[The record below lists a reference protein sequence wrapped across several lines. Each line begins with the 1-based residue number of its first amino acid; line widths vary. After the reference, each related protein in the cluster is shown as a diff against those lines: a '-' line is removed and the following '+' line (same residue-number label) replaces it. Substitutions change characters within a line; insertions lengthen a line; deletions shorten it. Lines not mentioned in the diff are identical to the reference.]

1 LRPLLLVSSGL
12 LVFLSFGCGGSST
25 PPATTPTSPA
35 PPTAPTTPAPPSV
48 TSITPSKIPAGSGPT
63 SITVAGSGFV
73 SSSIVQVGGASEQT
87 VFDSSTE
94 LKATVPASQS
104 TVGAELPVVV
114 NNGTVS
120 SSNTPALNL
129 EVDNSS
135 PSISAINPDSVTAG
149 AGATTVSITGT
160 GFMSASAVQLNGSAR
175 TASYV
180 SVTQLKVM
188 LTAADLSAVGNAAIT
203 VVNPAPGGGSSAAAT
218 LAITAPVVASSP
230 VPALT
235 FIAPDGAPIGAS
247 TQITLTGSGF
257 TADSVVQW
265 NGTAVPTTFTSAT
278 AVTAQVPA
286 SLLTLPGNYQVT
298 VTNPAPGGGT
308 TSALPFTGF
317 VGIPTNAMTYN
328 PTNGLFYVSVP
339 SAAGPPYGNC
349 VVSVNPAT
357 GALGAPIFVGS
368 EPDKL
373 AVAGDGQTMWVG
385 LDAASTIEEVNLA
398 TGAVGMQIPL
408 ADDSGIYDYPP
419 VLHSISVLPGTS
431 TSIAVSITTN
441 NGLYVDHI
449 AIFDNGVQRTNVGTI
464 FLTGSVDAIFV
475 NPAQPEIYATALG
488 TGYGVFS
495 YDASGVT
502 LKTGNVSDPGESAT
516 SGTELQIDNGRAYLD
531 SAQVLDA
538 EKTTL
543 LGTFYTSGTTPA
555 TGPMLSESST
565 GQYFALISTLGNATV
580 PPYTNEIQ
588 VFNESTF
595 NPVSSMTIPVGGVTG
610 GFKYGAGS
618 STETTVNGY
627 NTPDSLTRWG
637 SNGLAFRA
645 PNGVFSFRSNLITDL
660 SAVDAD
666 LGVSLAASSSASTG
680 ANTSFTATVTDNGPS
695 ASTGVVFSAAL
706 TGNAQFVSA
715 TASQGSCTQ
724 APPIE
729 CSLGSLA
736 NGAKATVTVVA
747 LPMASGNLVASAQV
761 NGSESDP
768 AAANNSAT
776 ASVAVTGGAVNPQP
790 AISSLSPNAVQAGS
804 AELTM
809 TIAGSGF
816 TEDSTVLWSGAPL
829 VTAYVSAEQLT
840 AQVPAGA
847 LKSLGW
853 AAVSI
858 TTPAPGGGTTSP
870 VPFSIYNIVSLS
882 ANHILFDP
890 YTQQLYA
897 SVIPGATQ
905 VTGNSL
911 VTIDPTTGVIGTPI
925 PVASQPDNMALSD
938 DGQILYVNQDGSD
951 SVGRFNMLSKT
962 LEFSFPATT
971 GASLRDVAVLPGSE
985 NTIAV
990 DLGEDFGL
998 LLYDI
1003 DPVHQTATARGNPTG
1018 PYTGSSLQF
1027 LNASTLFSFD
1037 INTTGATFDE
1047 YPVTST
1053 GLTVSYAN
1061 QYTLNSFSAFRLSGG
1076 IAFADAGGVAN
1087 PSSTPPQSM
1096 GAFLP
1101 ITPTTSAYSYY
1112 GTNGQLVAPDTSL
1125 SRIFFA
1131 AYPATTTL
1139 PPFSTLPMGLVAYD
1153 EATYL
1158 PSATLPLT
1166 ALSSTVSSGSPG
1178 TSVAYTDLLRWGQD
1192 GLALLTS
1199 AGQIAILRGPF
1210 VLPQL
1215 LNQNAAATLS
1225 GASPS
1230 AITHGSGN
1238 LVLTITGTGFIP
1250 GAAVNWNGAYRTT
1263 TFVDAGHLTVA
1274 IPASDLATAGSAIIT
1289 VANPGSVASAPLTL
1303 AIN

>member
-1 LRPLLLVSSGL
+1 LRPLLVISSGL
-12 LVFLSFGCGGSST
+12 LLILSFGCGGSST

-35 PPTAPTTPAPPSV
+35 PPTTPTAPAPPSV
-48 TSITPSKIPAGSGPT
+48 TSVTPSKIPAGSGPT

-73 SSSIVQVGGASEQT
+73 SSSIVQVGAVSEQT

-114 NNGTVS
+114 TNGTVS

-129 EVDNSS
+129 EVDNPS
-135 PSISAINPDSVTAG
+135 PAITAINPDSVVAG
-149 AGATTVSITGT
+149 AGATTVTITGS
-160 GFMSASAVQLNGSAR
+160 GFMSASAAQLNGSGR

-180 SVTQLKVM
+180 SATQLKVM
-188 LTAADLSAVGNAAIT
+188 LTAADLSAAGNAAIT
-203 VVNPAPGGGSSAAAT
+203 VVNPAPGGGSSAPGT
-218 LAITAPVVASSP
+218 LTITAPVVASAP

-235 FIAPDGAPIGAS
+235 FIAPAGAPIGTS

-257 TADSVVQW
+257 TADSVAQW
-265 NGTAVPTTFTSAT
+265 NGTALPTTFTSTT

-286 SLLTLPGNYQVT
+286 SLLNLPGNYQVT

-308 TSALPFTGF
+308 SSALPFTGF
-317 VGIPTNAMTYN
+317 VGLPTNAMTYN
-328 PTNGLFYVSVP
+328 PSNGLFYVSVP

-349 VVSVNPAT
+349 VVSVDPAT

-373 AVAGDGQTMWVG
+373 AIAGDGQTMWVG

-408 ADDSGIYDYPP
+408 GDDTGIYDFPP

-441 NGLYVDHI
+441 NGLYVDYI
-449 AIFDNGVQRTNVGTI
+449 AIFDNGVQRPNVGTI

-475 NPAQPEIYATALG
+475 NPTLPEIYATALG

-502 LKTGNVSDPGESAT
+502 LTAGNVSEPGESAS
-516 SGTELQIDNGRAYLD
+516 SGTELQIDNGHAYLD

-543 LGTFYTSGTTPA
+543 LGTFYTSGTNPA
-555 TGPMLSESST
+555 TGPMFSESST
-565 GQYFALISTLGNATV
+565 GQYFALITPPGNPTV
-580 PPYTNEIQ
+580 PYGNQIQ

-595 NPVSSMTIPVGGVTG
+595 NPVSSMTIPVGGVGT
-610 GFKYGAGS
+610 GFKYGAGND
-618 STETTVNGY
+618 TETTVNGY
-627 NTPDSLTRWG
+627 NFPDSLMRWG

-666 LGVSLAASSSASTG
+666 LGVSLAASNSATTG
-680 ANTSFTATVTDNGPS
+680 ANATFTATVTDNGPS
-695 ASTGVVFSAAL
+695 AATGVVFSAGL

-736 NGAKATVTVVA
+736 NGAKATVSVVV
-747 LPMASGNLVASAQV
+747 LPMASGALVASAQV
-761 NGSESDP
+761 NGSETDP
-768 AAANNSAT
+768 VAANNSAT
-776 ASVAVTGGAVNPQP
+776 ASIAVTGGAVNPQP
-790 AISSLSPNAVQAGS
+790 AITSLSPNAVQTGS
-804 AELTM
+804 PELTV

-816 TEDSTVLWSGAPL
+816 TEDSTVLWSGTPL
-829 VTAYVSAEQLT
+829 ATAYLSATQLT
-840 AQVPAGA
+840 AQVPASA

-853 AAVSI
+853 AGVSV

-925 PVASQPDNMALSD
+925 PVASQPDKMALSD

-962 LEFSFPATT
+962 LEFSFPATA

-985 NTIAV
+985 NTVAV

-1003 DPVHQTATARGNPTG
+1003 DPLQQTGTARGNPTG

-1027 LNASTLFSFD
+1027 LNASTLLAFD
-1037 INTTGATFDE
+1037 IDTTGATFDE

-1053 GLTVSYAN
+1053 GLTGSYTN

-1096 GAFLP
+1096 GVFLP
-1101 ITPTTSAYSYY
+1101 IIPTTSPYSYY
-1112 GTNGQLVAPDTSL
+1112 DTYEQLVAPDTSL
-1125 SRIFFA
+1125 SRVFFA
-1131 AYPATTTL
+1131 AYPPVSSTPSNSQ
-1139 PPFSTLPMGLVAYD
+1139 PPVGLVAYD
-1153 EATYL
+1153 EVSYL
-1158 PSATLPLT
+1158 PSAVVSLTTLST
-1166 ALSSTVSSGSPG
+1166 ALPPGGSGASA
-1178 TSVAYTDLLRWGQD
+1178 SLTDLLRWGQD

-1215 LNQNAAATLS
+1215 LNQNPAATLS

-1230 AITHGSGN
+1230 AIAHGSGN
-1238 LVLTITGTGFIP
+1238 MVLTITGTGFIP

-1274 IPASDLATAGSAIIT
+1274 IPASDLATAGSATIT
-1289 VANPGSVASAPLTL
+1289 VANPGAVASAPLTF

>member
-35 PPTAPTTPAPPSV
+35 PPTTPTTPAPPSV
-48 TSITPSKIPAGSGPT
+48 TSVTPAKIPVGSGPT

-73 SSSIVQVGGASEQT
+73 SSSIVQVGGVSEQT
-87 VFDSSTE
+87 VFDSATE

-104 TVGAELPVVV
+104 MVGAELLVVV

-129 EVDNSS
+129 EVDNPS
-135 PSISAINPDSVTAG
+135 PAISAINPDSVTAG
-149 AGATTVSITGT
+149 AGATTVTITGT
-160 GFMSASAVQLNGSAR
+160 GFMGASAVQLNGSAR

-180 SVTQLKVM
+180 SATQLKVM
-188 LTAADLSAVGNAAIT
+188 LAAADLSAAGNAAIT
-203 VVNPAPGGGSSAAAT
+203 VVNPAPGGGSSVAAT
-218 LAITAPVVASSP
+218 LAITTPVVANAP
-230 VPALT
+230 APALT
-235 FIAPDGAPIGAS
+235 FISPDGAAIGTS
-247 TQITLTGSGF
+247 PQITLTGSGF

-265 NGTAVPTTFTSAT
+265 NGTALPTTFTSAT
-278 AVTAQVPA
+278 ALTAQVPA
-286 SLLTLPGNYQVT
+286 SLLNLPGNYQVT
-298 VTNPAPGGGT
+298 VTNSAPGGGT

-317 VGIPTNAMTYN
+317 AGIPTNAMTYN
-328 PTNGLFYVSVP
+328 PSNGLFYVSVP

-349 VVSVNPAT
+349 VVSVDPAT
-357 GALGAPIFVGS
+357 GALGTPIFVGS

-373 AVAGDGQTMWVG
+373 AIAGDGQTMWVG

-408 ADDSGIYDYPP
+408 GDDSGVYAYPP
-419 VLHSISVLPGTS
+419 VLHSISVLPGSS

-449 AIFDNGVQRTNVGTI
+449 AIFDNGVQRPNTGTI

-475 NPAQPEIYATALG
+475 NPTQPEIYATALG

-502 LKTGNVSDPGESAT
+502 LTAGNVSSPGGGQY
-516 SGTELQIDNGRAYLD
+516 SGTELQIDNGHAYLD

-543 LGTFYTSGTTPA
+543 LGTFYSSGTNPA
-555 TGPMLSESST
+555 SGPMLSESST
-565 GQYFALISTLGNATV
+565 GQYFALSSPGNSTV
-580 PPYTNEIQ
+580 PYGNQIQ

-595 NPVSSMTIPVGGVTG
+595 NPVSSMTIPVGGVGG
-610 GFKYGAGS
+610 GFKYGAGN
-618 STETTVNGY
+618 STETTTNGY
-627 NTPDSLTRWG
+627 NITDSLTRWG

-645 PNGVFSFRSNLITDL
+645 PNGVFSFRSNLVTDL

-666 LGVSLAASSSASTG
+666 LGVSLAASSFATTG
-680 ANTSFTATVTDNGPS
+680 ANTSFAATVTDSGPS

-736 NGAKATVTVVA
+736 NGAKATVTLVA
-747 LPMASGNLVASAQV
+747 QPVASGTLVASAQV
-761 NGSESDP
+761 NGSETDP
-768 AAANNSAT
+768 TAANNSAT
-776 ASVAVTGGAVNPQP
+776 ASVAVTGSAVNPQP

-804 AELTM
+804 PELTL
-809 TIAGSGF
+809 TVAGSGF
-816 TEDSTVLWSGAPL
+816 TDASTVMWSGTPL
-829 VTAYVSAEQLT
+829 ATSYVSASQLT
-840 AQVPAGA
+840 AQVPASA
-847 LKSLGW
+847 LTSLGW
-853 AAVSI
+853 AAISVI
-858 TTPAPGGGTTSP
+858 TPAPGGGTTSP

-897 SVIPGATQ
+897 SVSPGATQ

-925 PVASQPDNMALSD
+925 PVASQPDKMALSD

-951 SVGRFNMLSKT
+951 SVGRFNMLNKT

-985 NTIAV
+985 NTVAV
-990 DLGEDFGL
+990 DLGSDYGL

-1003 DPVHQTATARGNPTG
+1003 DPVQQTGTARGNPTG

-1027 LNASTLFSFD
+1027 LNASTLLSFD
-1037 INTTGATFDE
+1037 IDTTGATFDE

-1053 GLTVSYAN
+1053 GLTGRYAN
-1061 QYTLNSFSAFRLSGG
+1061 QYTLNSFSAFKLSGG

-1087 PSSTPPQSM
+1087 PSSDPPQSM
-1096 GAFLP
+1096 GVFLP
-1101 ITPTTSAYSYY
+1101 IIPITSAYSYY
-1112 GTNGQLVAPDTSL
+1112 GTNGQLVVPDTSL

-1131 AYPATTTL
+1131 AYPTTST
-1139 PPFSTLPMGLVAYD
+1139 PSPFGTLPMGLVAYD

-1166 ALSSTVSSGSPG
+1166 AISSTVPSG
-1178 TSVAYTDLLRWGQD
+1178 TSGPSVTYTDLLRWGQD

-1210 VLPQL
+1210 VVPQL
-1215 LNQNAAATLS
+1215 LNQNPAATLS
-1225 GASPS
+1225 GPSPS

-1238 LVLTITGTGFIP
+1238 IVLTITGSGFIP

-1274 IPASDLATAGSAIIT
+1274 IPASDLAAAGSATIT
-1289 VANPGSVASAPLTL
+1289 VANPGAVASAPLTFT
-1303 AIN
+1303 IN